1 MHFSWWV
8 KLGCLYKINHV
19 LMQSEQT
26 VEAKIQRAV
35 ARRRY
40 DSSLRLQVHGCFA
53 YEMLDA

>member
-1 MHFSWWV
+1 
-8 KLGCLYKINHV
+8 
-19 LMQSEQT
+19 MQSEQT